1 MAQPIFVTA
10 ELKMRSDLPRSEVIS
25 AIEAFCLAMQSEAG
39 CLQAVATYDQTNP
52 QRVILWELYE
62 DRTAIEAHFSMP
74 HTQAF
79 IATEVTELVHVF
91 ETQPLTADL
100 AILNSAEFSL

>member
-1 MAQPIFVTA
+1 
-10 ELKMRSDLPRSEVIS
+10 
-25 AIEAFCLAMQSEAG
+25 
-39 CLQAVATYDQTNP
+39 
-52 QRVILWELYE
+52 
-62 DRTAIEAHFSMP
+62 MP